1 MIAELLKHGKENKTS
16 FETLMQATGCE
27 NERKL
32 RKLIAE
38 ERKQGAIILSCS
50 EGGYFLPSNRNEVER
65 YVNTMSKEAKT
76 ILCTL
81 KHCKRYLRATD
92 GQMQMSLNSE

>member
-1 MIAELLKHGKENKTS
+1 VIAELLKHGKENKTS

-27 NERKL
+27 SERKL

-50 EGGYFLPSNRNEVER
+50 EGGYYLPSNRSEVER
-65 YVNTMSKEAKT
+65 YVNTMSKEAKA
-76 ILCTL
+76 ILYTL